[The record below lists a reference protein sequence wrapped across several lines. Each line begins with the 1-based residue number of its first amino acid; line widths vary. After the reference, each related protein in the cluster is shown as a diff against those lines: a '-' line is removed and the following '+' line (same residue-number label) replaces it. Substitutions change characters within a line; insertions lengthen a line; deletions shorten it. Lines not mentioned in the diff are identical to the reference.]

1 MALFQDA
8 FNRQISRQNNN
19 SSGTSTIQ
27 AYSRAFSGLT
37 LVQVDHLLGRLPEVQ
52 VLDPNGYLVLCSI
65 KHNSQ
70 NQFMVEF
77 SVPAS
82 GTVIWI

>member
-1 MALFQDA
+1 MSLFQDA
-8 FNRQISRQNNN
+8 FNRQKSKQN
-19 SSGTSTIQ
+19 TSPEPSAIQ
-27 AYSRAFSGLT
+27 AYSRAFFGLT
-37 LVQVDHLLGRLPEVQ
+37 LIQVDHLLGRLPEVQ

-77 SVPAS
+77 SIPAS